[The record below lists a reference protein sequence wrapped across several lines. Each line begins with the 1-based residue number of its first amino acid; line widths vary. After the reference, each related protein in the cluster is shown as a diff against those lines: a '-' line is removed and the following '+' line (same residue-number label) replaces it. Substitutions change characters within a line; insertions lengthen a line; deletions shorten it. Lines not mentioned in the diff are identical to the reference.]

1 MAFFYI
7 FDHNHPSLTSLRPK
21 DLENDKKIFLLHPSL
36 AEIFDINR
44 KTCFFRIFSEWSGSG
59 IGQWMLTKFT
69 AYSLD
74 GVLKLQKKN
83 WISKSKTMV
92 SGN

>member
-1 MAFFYI
+1 M
-7 FDHNHPSLTSLRPK
+7 T
-21 DLENDKKIFLLHPSL
+21 KIVFKLHPSL

-44 KTCFFRIFSEWSGSG
+44 KTRFFRIFSEWSGSG

-74 GVLKLQKKN
+74 GVLKLHKKN